1 MFQHTTVLLREA
13 VEGLNIKPDGIYVD
27 CTLGGA
33 GHTEEILKR
42 LSEKGKVYA
51 FDQDLTAVENA
62 KKKLAIYGNRL
73 EIIHRNFGG
82 G

>member
-42 LSEKGKVYA
+42 LSEKDA
-51 FDQDLTAVENA
+51 
-62 KKKLAIYGNRL
+62 
-73 EIIHRNFGG
+73 
-82 G
+82 